1 MTPEQHNKYLG
12 FAHIGYVVLHSLMG
26 VALGVM
32 MIAIAS
38 TEPTSPGRNPPPRG
52 FFFMLA
58 AFVLVLTVG
67 WTIPSMI
74 AAFALL
80 KKKRWAKVAA
90 IVAGVFAAAQLPFG
104 TAVGVYTFWFVF
116 SQPGRLLYDKDVK
129 SLAAA
134 TADDR
139 YRMNQEKP
147 HEYFPPAAPP
157 DWR

>member
-12 FAHIGYVVLHSLMG
+12 LAHIGYVLLHTLFG
-26 VALGVM
+26 IGLAVM
-32 MIAIAS
+32 MIAISSTAAS
-38 TEPTSPGRNPPPRG
+38 SPRDPQPPRG

-58 AFVLVLTVG
+58 AFVLVMTVG

-80 KKKRWAKVAA
+80 KKKRWAKMAS

-104 TAVGVYTFWFVF
+104 TAVSVYTFWFMF
-116 SQPGRLLYDKDVK
+116 SPPGRLLYDSSPK
-129 SLAAA
+129 SL
-134 TADDR
+134 TGGTPDDR
-139 YRMNQEKP
+139 FRIDQEKV